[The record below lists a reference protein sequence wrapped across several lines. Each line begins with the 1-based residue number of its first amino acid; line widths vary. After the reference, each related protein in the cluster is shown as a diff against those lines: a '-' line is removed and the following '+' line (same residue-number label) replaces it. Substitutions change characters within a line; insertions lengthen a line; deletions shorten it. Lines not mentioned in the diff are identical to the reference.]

1 MNILLRAD
9 GSTSLGMGHL
19 YRCLAMIQMLDSK
32 YDITFVCRE
41 ITGDFEY
48 ILTKNNYKLIQIK
61 KENEFLDL
69 CDEKK
74 IVVID
79 GHHFPSELYQKV
91 REKGSQIVCID
102 DLHDKNYHSDV
113 IINQAPG
120 ITSTDYS
127 TDPFNYFALGPNFA
141 LLREPF
147 LKAANNKRKITS
159 IKSCFICFGGGD
171 QLDLTLRALKIAIQF
186 SAFKTINV
194 VTGSAY
200 KHSESLKVFVG
211 NYNSI
216 KLFHAIDEF
225 EMAEIMSASDVAIVP
240 CSTILLE
247 VFAAGCI
254 PISGYFVENQK
265 YFYQNFLSQN
275 AFIDADN
282 FSETAI
288 ENAVNIALNS
298 DINITEIIDGKS
310 KSRINK
316 CFQLLENIAS
326 IELTRAKPEDSEI
339 TYKWASD
346 PEVRKWSFNTNPIL
360 LEEHNNWFSRKIN
373 DQNCVYFIAKLDNEP
388 IGSIRFDMN
397 ENTATI
403 SYLLD
408 PAFHG
413 KGLGQAIL
421 AKGCKEFVKILSPDH
436 KPLTIEGFVSKGN
449 LPSISSF
456 EKLGF
461 ERTEVENN
469 YRYVVIISNG

>member
-1 MNILLRAD
+1 MNILIRAD
-9 GSTSLGMGHL
+9 GSTTLGMGHL

-48 ILTKNNYKLIQIK
+48 ILTKNNYKLIQISN
-61 KENEFLDL
+61 ELEFLDL

-127 TDPFNYFALGPNFA
+127 TDPFNYFALGPNYA

-171 QLDLTLRALKIAIQF
+171 QLDLTLRTLKIAIQF
-186 SAFKTINV
+186 PAFKTINV

-200 KHSESLKVFVG
+200 KHSESLKAFAG
-211 NYNSI
+211 NESRI
-216 KLFHAIDEF
+216 KLFHAIDENQ
-225 EMAEIMSASDVAIVP
+225 MAEIISASDLAIVP

-247 VFAAGCI
+247 IFAAGCI

-265 YFYQNFLSQN
+265 YFYQNFLKQN
-275 AFIDADN
+275 AFIDAVN

-288 ENAVNIALNS
+288 ENALNNALNS

-310 KSRINK
+310 KSGIKK

-326 IELTRAKPEDSEI
+326 IELTTAKPEDTEI

-346 PEVRKWSFNTNPIL
+346 PEVRKWSFNTNPIVF
-360 LEEHNNWFSRKIN
+360 EKHKNWFSEKVK
-373 DQNCVYFIAKLDNEP
+373 DTNCIYFIARMNNES
-388 IGSIRFDMN
+388 IGSIRFDLEDN
-397 ENTATI
+397 KAII

-413 KGLGQAIL
+413 RGLGQALLI
-421 AKGCKEFVKILSPDH
+421 KGCKTFSVLNFKENQLSEIIGYVSKENFASRKVFENIGFVKTVEPD
-436 KPLTIEGFVSKGN
+436 KLKY
-449 LPSISSF
+449 SI
-456 EKLGF
+456 
-461 ERTEVENN
+461 N
-469 YRYVVIISNG
+469 I